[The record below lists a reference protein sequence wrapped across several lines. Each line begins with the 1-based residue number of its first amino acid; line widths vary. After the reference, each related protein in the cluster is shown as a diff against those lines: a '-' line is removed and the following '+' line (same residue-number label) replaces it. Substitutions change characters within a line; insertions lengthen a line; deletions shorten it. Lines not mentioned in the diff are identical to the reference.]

1 MFNTREHGRKS
12 GGRDTIERIKVQWN
26 VSWNVEIKFK
36 QDTLMNGN
44 NIRNVLG
51 GIGVQHLFL
60 KKSFK
65 LRFFFLFHV
74 LNSEIFYF
82 LILHLEQSSQHS
94 FLVLKNEFTFLI
106 FDAGRVSNKN
116 EKQQLAIK

>member
-51 GIGVQHLFL
+51 
-60 KKSFK
+60 
-65 LRFFFLFHV
+65 V

-94 FLVLKNEFTFLI
+94 FLVLKNEFSFLI